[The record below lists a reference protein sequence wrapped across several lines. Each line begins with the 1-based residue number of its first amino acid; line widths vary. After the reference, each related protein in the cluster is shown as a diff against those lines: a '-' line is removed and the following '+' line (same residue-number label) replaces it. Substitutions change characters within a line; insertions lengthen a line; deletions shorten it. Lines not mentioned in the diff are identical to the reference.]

1 MCNACNDRNHE
12 VEPVQTARRKFL
24 ISGATGLATAA
35 ALAAAP
41 GVAAGA
47 SSARSGSQTAT
58 RPFETRAFGTTAAD
72 QPIRQMRIRRRAMQP
87 KDVLVDVLYTGIC
100 HTDVH
105 LARNHWPTFFPTQW
119 PVVPGHEIVGRVA
132 AIGSQVTK
140 FKVGDTCGVGCLIKS
155 CGECDNCKAD
165 LEQYCLRGGP
175 TQTYNWPD
183 SDFEGHTFG
192 GFSDRMVVP
201 EHFVLRVP
209 SGVDLPAFAPLL
221 CAGLTTFSPMQRWK
235 IERGQRVGVV
245 GLGGLGH
252 MAVKFGAERGADV
265 TVFTTSIEK
274 IADASRFGARNV
286 VVWTDP
292 AAMEKAAG
300 QFDYVIVTIPYAY
313 EVGPFVNLLKTR
325 GTLINVGNM
334 EQLQEVSGAGLIFAG
349 KEIAGSLIGGLAE
362 TQQVIDYC
370 AARNIK
376 ADIELIR
383 PDQINAAMDAI
394 VAKRARYRFVID
406 MTAGRSAA

>member
-1 MCNACNDRNHE
+1 MCIACNDPTHE
-12 VEPVQTARRKFL
+12 TQPTQPARRKLL
-24 ISGATGLATAA
+24 IAGATGLAGAA
-35 ALAAAP
+35 AAAIAT
-41 GVAAGA
+41 
-47 SSARSGSQTAT
+47 SGSAQAQGGGSPAPRT
-58 RPFETRAFGTTAAD
+58 PFETRAFGTSSAD
-72 QPIRQMRIRRRAMQP
+72 QPIREMRIRRRAVGP

-105 LARNHWPTFFPTQW
+105 LARNHWPAFFPTLW

-132 AIGSQVTK
+132 AVGSQVTK

-155 CGECDNCKAD
+155 CGECENCQAD

-183 SDFEGHTFG
+183 SDFEGHTMG

-201 EHFVLRVP
+201 EHFVIRVP

-265 TVFTTSIEK
+265 TVFTTSPGK
-274 IADASRFGARNV
+274 VADAKRFGAKNA
-286 VVWTDP
+286 VVWTDS
-292 AAMEKAAG
+292 AAMEKQAG
-300 QFDYVIVTIPYAY
+300 AFDYIIVTIPYSYA
-313 EVGPFVNLLKTR
+313 VGPFVNLLKTR

-334 EQLQEVSGAGLIFAG
+334 EQLREVSGAGLVFAG

-370 AARNIK
+370 AARNLK

-383 PDQINAAMDAI
+383 PDQINAAMDSI
-394 VAKRARYRFVID
+394 VEKRARYRFVID
-406 MTAGRSAA
+406 MKAGRAAA